1 VSLPAASH
9 ATLLPPGYIAGAF
22 LMMPDFCR
30 KYHVADTVCTTLEK
44 DGWAHTDTL
53 EYLPLEKLGTLGLKN
68 GEIAQVLGA
77 VKRWAFPKP
86 AGSAAGSG

>member
-1 VSLPAASH
+1 
-9 ATLLPPGYIAGAF
+9 
-22 LMMPDFCR
+22 MMPDFCR
-30 KYHVADTVCTTLEK
+30 KYHVANTICITLEK

-77 VKRWAFPKP
+77 VKRWAVPKP
-86 AGSAAGSG
+86 VGSGAGSGSGRVWL